1 MSSSSGSTQVKSRAP
16 DIGVGKTLVPGGRC
30 EAPTGSIHA
39 AMTRCSLEDRSCV
52 GMALTVVSSAWLQHG
67 REAMPALRAKPHR
80 VRAALRRRGA
90 VF

>member
-1 MSSSSGSTQVKSRAP
+1 
-16 DIGVGKTLVPGGRC
+16 
-30 EAPTGSIHA
+30 
-39 AMTRCSLEDRSCV
+39 
-52 GMALTVVSSAWLQHG
+52 MALTVVSSAWLQHG